1 MNKKWV
7 VPLLLL
13 SGVLPLAL
21 LLFSEFQLT
30 GRVDGVPLDDSWIHY
45 QYADNL
51 RSGFGFS
58 FNPCEQTPGSTSP
71 LWVLLLSAIGFGYVI
86 PAKLLGM
93 LTFLAS
99 GLLVFRI
106 LEDAG
111 VNSWISL
118 ICGMGTFWVGRFAWA
133 APSGM
138 ETTSFAFLSL
148 VGVMLWA
155 KDTRGRLRWVTSLVF
170 ALACLLRPEGYL
182 LLILAAATWVI
193 FRVGKTTWVELA
205 RNVFGFL
212 LFAGLLI
219 SPYLIFSYLTTGQ
232 AFTSTFYV
240 KSSTW
245 SCEPGVAY
253 FGWISGAFFID
264 QPVAFVF
271 GIIGSLTLIAQRKVK
286 EQPIQVMAALWW
298 LLLPV
303 AYGFLAPCIS
313 SYYLRYT
320 TPVLPMMM
328 MAGGFG
334 AQEFG
339 RWLRNRKRPENA
351 ALKPERVFSL
361 PASLLGEGSLI
372 SLLVFF
378 VFWMPYFGYSVSD
391 IRTMHVKL
399 GEWLA
404 ANTSRDAVL
413 AVNDVGAIGFFA
425 DRRVIDLGG
434 LVTPEVVPL
443 ILDKQPG
450 EWDDSLAEFLKQKRP
465 DYLVVFPEW
474 YPKFESL
481 LPLQEIYTVQL
492 ADRQIAGMQGVTV
505 VAGGG
510 RMVVY
515 RLDW

>member
-1 MNKKWV
+1 MNRKWA

-13 SGVLPLAL
+13 SGVLPLIL
-21 LLFSEFQLT
+21 LLSSEARLT
-30 GRVDGVPLDDSWIHY
+30 GRLGGVPLDDSWIHY

-58 FNPCEQTPGSTSP
+58 FNPGEPTPGSTSP
-71 LWVLLLSAIGFGYVI
+71 LWVLLLSAIGFGYVV

-93 LTFLAS
+93 LAFLAC
-99 GLLVFRI
+99 GLLVFWI

-111 VNSWISL
+111 VNPWISL
-118 ICGMGTFWVGRFAWA
+118 VCGMGTYWVGRFAWA

-138 ETTSFAFLSL
+138 ETTSFALLSL
-148 VGVMLWA
+148 VGVKLWA
-155 KDTRGRLRWVTSLVF
+155 KDTQGRLRWVTALVF
-170 ALACLLRPEGYL
+170 ALACLMRPEGYL
-182 LLILAAATWVI
+182 LLLLAAATWAVLRI
-193 FRVGKTTWVELA
+193 GNLPWVELV
-205 RNVFGFL
+205 RNVVGFFL
-212 LFAGLLI
+212 LAGLLI
-219 SPYLIFSYLTTGQ
+219 APYLIFSYLTTGQ

-245 SCEPGVAY
+245 NCEPGLAY

-271 GIIGSLTLIAQRKVK
+271 GFISALTLLVQAKWK
-286 EQPIQVMAALWW
+286 EQPIQLLAVLWW
-298 LLLPV
+298 LLLPA

-320 TPVLPMMM
+320 TPVLPIMMIG
-328 MAGGFG
+328 GGFG
-334 AQEFG
+334 SQSIG
-339 RWLRNRKRPENA
+339 RWLGNRKRPGNVV
-351 ALKPERVFSL
+351 LKPTREFGL
-361 PASLLGEGSLI
+361 PASLLAEGSLV
-372 SLLVFF
+372 SLLVFI
-378 VFWMPYFGYSVSD
+378 VFWMPYYGYAVSD

-404 ANTSRDAVL
+404 INTSQDAVL

-425 DRRVIDLGG
+425 DRKIIDLGG
-434 LVTPEVVPL
+434 LVTPAVVPL

-450 EWDDSLAEFLKQKRP
+450 EWDDSLAEYLKQQRP
-465 DYLVVFPEW
+465 DYLVIFPEW

-481 LPLQEIYTVQL
+481 LPLQELITVQL
-492 ADRQIAGMQGVTV
+492 AERKIAGMQGVTV